1 MKIVESMVK
10 TYAWIKLTSTSI
22 SSMNTEKSRLMTVA
36 PPPAAGLTA
45 AKMKMSSVSTST
57 IMCPP
62 IMLAKRRTVRAAGL
76 VNMPKISMAG
86 MMGRGNFSHRGTS
99 GHNISFQ

>member
-1 MKIVESMVK
+1 M
-10 TYAWIKLTSTSI
+10 KLTSV
-22 SSMNTEKSRLMTVA
+22 SSNNIKSEKRTEKAVI
-36 PPPAAGLTA
+36 PPVTTGPKLANININ
-45 AKMKMSSVSTST
+45 KVSTIT
-57 IMCPP
+57 IMWPP

-76 VNMPKISMAG
+76 VNMPKISIMG